1 MLPME
6 GMMRL
11 ASRSRFQR
19 VDPFTRVLVALL
31 AAALAFS
38 VPATLTAEALLCVHH
53 LEHGSGE
60 HGSGA
65 GGADP
70 AGGAPGSAPEPA
82 HGAAQG
88 PGPGTQQEHPGPGHP
103 GHGFTGDAG
112 EDARPHGQH
121 GGDPGD
127 SHPPGHACV
136 CPHPCGPGATVGG
149 VPSVGILVILSHPPV
164 APAPA
169 WDILP
174 LPLFDPRGVP
184 TGPDP
189 PTPSFIR

>member
-1 MLPME
+1 MLPVDS
-6 GMMRL
+6 MMRL
-11 ASRSRFQR
+11 ASRPRFQR

-31 AAALAFS
+31 AAALALS

-60 HGSGA
+60 HDGGA

-70 AGGAPGSAPEPA
+70 AGGAPGGAPEPA
-82 HGAAQG
+82 HGAAHG
-88 PGPGTQQEHPGPGHP
+88 PAHGPGH
-103 GHGFTGDAG
+103 GG
-112 EDARPHGQH
+112 EDAQPHGH
-121 GGDPGD
+121 HAGDPGE

-149 VPSVGILVILSHPPV
+149 VPSASILVILSHPPM

-189 PTPSFIR
+189 PAPSFIR

>member
-1 MLPME
+1 
-6 GMMRL
+6 MRL
-11 ASRSRFQR
+11 ASRPRFQR
-19 VDPFTRVLVALL
+19 VDPFTRLLVAFL
-31 AAALAFS
+31 AAALALS

-60 HGSGA
+60 HSG
-65 GGADP
+65 GGTGADP
-70 AGGAPGSAPEPA
+70 AGGAPGSGPEPA
-82 HGAAQG
+82 HGAAHGPANSTPAGSHDPGHVGHG
-88 PGPGTQQEHPGPGHP
+88 PG
-103 GHGFTGDAG
+103 TGDAG
-112 EDARPHGQH
+112 EDAHPHDRH
-121 GGDPGD
+121 GADPED

-136 CPHPCGPGATVGG
+136 CPHPCGPAATVGG
-149 VPSVGILVILSHPPV
+149 VPATGILVILSHPPV

-169 WDILP
+169 WDIVP